1 MDEVVTQRTETR
13 PLRGAGNSS
22 LPNFIRRWNR
32 LLAIFC
38 LVSIFID
45 PLFFFTIHVNKET
58 KCIPIN
64 WVIAKAL
71 VGMRSITDFV
81 FLLNILLQFWLAYV
95 SPKSRV
101 VEGLTKIALKYF
113 KGYFLIDLCVVIP
126 LPQILFLFLLPN
138 PSKSDGEQHAK
149 KLLIILILV
158 QYILRLFRFL
168 PLLIGQSPSGFIFKS
183 AWASFIINLLFFML
197 FSHIVGSCW
206 YLFAL
211 QRVDQCLIEACH
223 LADLPLCKALIDC
236 NSNFPAISAAWGADL
251 GAGNCFNVTS
261 GDFSYGIYGN
271 ALPLT
276 VQASVT
282 GKYIYSLFWGFQQ
295 LSTLARNLTPNHF
308 AWEVMFTMSIIG
320 LGLSLFAVLIA
331 NIHNFLQGL
340 ARRRLEMQLRSRD
353 VEHWMGRRGLSED
366 LRRRIREAEQN
377 AWEETRGVPDEMIL
391 RNLPEG
397 LVSDIRQFQENADHS
412 V

>member
-81 FLLNILLQFWLAYV
+81 FLLNILLQ
-95 SPKSRV
+95 
-101 VEGLTKIALKYF
+101 
-113 KGYFLIDLCVVIP
+113 
-126 LPQILFLFLLPN
+126 ILFLFLLPN

-183 AWASFIINLLFFML
+183 AWANVIINLLFFML

-223 LADLPLCKALIDC
+223 LADLPLCKPLIDC

-295 LSTLARNLTPNHF
+295 LSTLAGNLTPNHF
-308 AWEVMFTMSIIG
+308 VWEVMFTMSIIG

-397 LVSDIRQFQENADHS
+397 LVTDIRQFQENADHS

>member
-13 PLRGAGNSS
+13 PLRAAGNTR

-45 PLFFFTIHVNKET
+45 PLFFFTIHET

-81 FLLNILLQFWLAYV
+81 FLLNILLEFRLAYV

-101 VEGLTKIALKYF
+101 VDGPTKIALKYF

-138 PSKSDGEQHAK
+138 PSKSIGEQHAK

-183 AWASFIINLLFFML
+183 AWANFVINLLFFML

-211 QRVDQCLIEACH
+211 QRVDQCFLEACH
-223 LADLPLCKALIDC
+223 LAGLPVCKALIDC
-236 NSNFPAISAAWGADL
+236 NSDFPGMSPAWRADL
-251 GAGNCFNVTS
+251 GAENCLNVTS
-261 GDFSYGIYGN
+261 GDFSYGIYAN

-282 GKYIYSLFWGFQQ
+282 SKYIYSLFWGFQQ
-295 LSTLARNLTPNHF
+295 LSTLAGKLTPNHF
-308 AWEVMFTMSIIG
+308 VWEVMFTMSTIG

-340 ARRRLEMQLRSRD
+340 ARRRLEMQQRIKCRD

-366 LRRRIREAEQN
+366 IKIRVREAEQN
-377 AWEETRGVPDEMIL
+377 AWEETQGVPDEMIL
-391 RNLPEG
+391 WNLPEG
-397 LVSDIRQFQENADHS
+397 LVTDIRQFQESVEHS